1 MEGREVM
8 SEYMVLISAFVV
20 GCCIEK
26 MFDDPVAL
34 AVVIVATFVAACG
47 AVMICVEGNV
57 IGRR

>member
-1 MEGREVM
+1 M